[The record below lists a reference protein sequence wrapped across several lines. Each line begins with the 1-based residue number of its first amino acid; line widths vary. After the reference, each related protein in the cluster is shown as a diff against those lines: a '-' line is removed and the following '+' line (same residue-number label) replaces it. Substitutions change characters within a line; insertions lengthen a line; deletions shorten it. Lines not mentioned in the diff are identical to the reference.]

1 MSERPPYS
9 PFRERLIT
17 YLLPFFLPLTS
28 DFELARMEVLETPD
42 SYGARTRAEMLNAMR
57 IIALSFT
64 SLELLAATKGTDM
77 PPEMRL
83 HYIRHANSLARVCQQ
98 NENALAKRLATD
110 LPEPAEQPAEPV
122 DDVPDTEV
130 EAMIQQAQ
138 AQIEAY
144 RKSIPGPQ
152 AIANPSQ
159 PKWDTAMMAAAT
171 AQGAPRPAAPA

>member
-1 MSERPPYS
+1 MPAPMPYS

-28 DFELARMEVLETPD
+28 DFELARAEVLETLE

-64 SLELLAATKGTDM
+64 SLELLAATKGTEM

-83 HYIRHANSLARVCQQ
+83 HYIRHANSLARICQQ
-98 NENALAKRLATD
+98 NENALARRLTID
-110 LPEPAEQPAEPV
+110 LPEPAEQPAEPI
-122 DDVPDTEV
+122 DDISDAEV
-130 EAMIQQAQ
+130 AAMVQQTQ
-138 AQIEAY
+138 AQIDAY
-144 RKSIPGPQ
+144 RKSIPGPP